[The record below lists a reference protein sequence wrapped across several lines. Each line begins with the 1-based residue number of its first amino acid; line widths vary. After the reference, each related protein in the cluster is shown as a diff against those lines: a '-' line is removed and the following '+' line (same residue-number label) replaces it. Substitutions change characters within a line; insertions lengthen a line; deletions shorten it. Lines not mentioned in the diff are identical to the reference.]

1 MFYKSRLFLGL
12 LAAMEVMA
20 QDPTAL
26 MTAVQARQEAN
37 ASSLV
42 PAAAPPQADQ
52 AGRALPQQ
60 AGTRTDP
67 GQEKALLLD
76 ESERTANEIRLAKAK
91 DRGSIRRFAADLFEA
106 RQAGTT
112 ATDGGIS
119 EDYVLGVGDRLQ
131 MNVFGSATFE
141 VPLQVDGR
149 GAIVIPKVGT
159 VPVAG
164 LSLGRARAAVQ
175 SKVGQIFSRS
185 SVDLSVT
192 RLREVRIFV
201 LGEVYRPGSFL
212 VPSLSSLINV
222 LSLTGGPTTIGSY
235 REIRVIRGGRVVHA
249 VDLYPLRAEGLG
261 NLNFG
266 FQNGDS
272 VFVPLAKG
280 QIQMEGGFTRVVAT
294 VPGTLPAQAAAK
306 ATDEERRVRR
316 EIQQLQA
323 RLGIPAEKTSGDAA
337 SALRAAGGGD
347 RAQGQDPNPGTAP
360 QATGSAA
367 NPASGASQGA
377 YPGGRTDAQA
387 AVPIDLKAGLTTGV
401 PKTPAE
407 RAMLE
412 DRLDLLQQYL
422 GELGTK
428 SRGDQRI
435 PADQEG
441 AQDEMAGKPVWLAR
455 WLTDGRA
462 PVMQFEMLP
471 GETVQD
477 ALRFAGGFALEAFS
491 GALTLRRV
499 GPSGAMAVTE
509 VPAGAA
515 MELQRGDTLTALPV
529 RDTAEGA
536 VTLAGWTRV
545 QGLFALKEGQR
556 VGEFLNSLSALLP
569 DTYLERGELVRTN
582 VDGTRS
588 YMPFNVAR
596 ALAGEAG
603 HSLPLS
609 KGDAIELYRIGDL
622 RLPLTLTVNGP
633 VTRPGTF
640 PFIQGM
646 RASDLLF
653 RAGVPLR
660 SANLFVAELAR
671 SREGK
676 PSLVKGLD
684 LTRLL
689 SDPDRSPVDL
699 KDDNINPLLE
709 PFDQLS
715 IYAKPDFRPHR
726 SITLS
731 GQVVRPGIYE
741 LDSASTNLRDVVA
754 RAGGLTPE
762 AMPSGGIFLR
772 SLGGT
777 DPEKKR
783 ANAIAGVEQSDPTS
797 NGVNEIL
804 TRLDETKRMPTT
816 GALMTSPLLHGLT
829 AGTLNR
835 MVVNMPGLLAG
846 DPAAEVELQDG
857 DEVII
862 PRKTGVAYVVGE
874 TASPFASYKV
884 APGMK
889 VKELIGMAGG
899 PTRNA
904 DTWHIRLL
912 KADGR
917 ILDTWVNGRVVE
929 PGDAVLVPQRIRR
942 DVTWQENLAALTPL
956 AIMINAV
963 RK

>member
-1 MFYKSRLFLGL
+1 M
-12 LAAMEVMA
+12 
-20 QDPTAL
+20 
-26 MTAVQARQEAN
+26 
-37 ASSLV
+37 
-42 PAAAPPQADQ
+42 
-52 AGRALPQQ
+52 
-60 AGTRTDP
+60 
-67 GQEKALLLD
+67 
-76 ESERTANEIRLAKAK
+76 
-91 DRGSIRRFAADLFEA
+91 
-106 RQAGTT
+106 
-112 ATDGGIS
+112 
-119 EDYVLGVGDRLQ
+119 
-131 MNVFGSATFE
+131 
-141 VPLQVDGR
+141 
-149 GAIVIPKVGT
+149 
-159 VPVAG
+159 
-164 LSLGRARAAVQ
+164 
-175 SKVGQIFSRS
+175 
-185 SVDLSVT
+185 
-192 RLREVRIFV
+192 
-201 LGEVYRPGSFL
+201 
-212 VPSLSSLINV
+212 
-222 LSLTGGPTTIGSY
+222 
-235 REIRVIRGGRVVHA
+235 
-249 VDLYPLRAEGLG
+249 
-261 NLNFG
+261 
-266 FQNGDS
+266 
-272 VFVPLAKG
+272 
-280 QIQMEGGFTRVVAT
+280 
-294 VPGTLPAQAAAK
+294 
-306 ATDEERRVRR
+306 
-316 EIQQLQA
+316 
-323 RLGIPAEKTSGDAA
+323 
-337 SALRAAGGGD
+337 
-347 RAQGQDPNPGTAP
+347 
-360 QATGSAA
+360 
-367 NPASGASQGA
+367 
-377 YPGGRTDAQA
+377 
-387 AVPIDLKAGLTTGV
+387 PIDLKAGLTTGV

-862 PRKTGVAYVVGE
+862 PRKTGVASVVGE
-874 TASPFASYKV
+874 TATPFASYKV